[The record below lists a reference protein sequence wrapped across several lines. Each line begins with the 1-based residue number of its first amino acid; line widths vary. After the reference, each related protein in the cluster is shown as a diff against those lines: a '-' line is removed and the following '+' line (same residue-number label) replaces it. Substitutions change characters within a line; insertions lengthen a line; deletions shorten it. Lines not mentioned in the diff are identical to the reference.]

1 MKENKQIIEVEYD
14 KEMVEQDIKAQE
26 ENNEELTLQDVFN
39 TDEVEELLGEG
50 GEIIEE

>member
-1 MKENKQIIEVEYD
+1 MKKNKQIIEVEYD
-14 KEMVEQDIKAQE
+14 QDMVKQDIKAQE

-50 GEIIEE
+50 GEIIEK